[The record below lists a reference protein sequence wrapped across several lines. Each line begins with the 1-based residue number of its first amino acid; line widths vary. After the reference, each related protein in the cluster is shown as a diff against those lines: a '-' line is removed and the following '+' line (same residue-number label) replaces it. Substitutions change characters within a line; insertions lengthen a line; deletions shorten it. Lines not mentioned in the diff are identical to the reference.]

1 MHEYSS
7 MKHHITLFVDGASRN
22 NPGQSG
28 AGIYLLRDSEV
39 VHKEGFYLGIKTNN
53 QAEYIALLL
62 GLFFIGDYHQPG
74 DTVRIVSDSQLLV
87 MQLKNK
93 YKINNLV
100 LKQYHTLAQKM
111 ALLYDAHFEHVLRA
125 DNTFADAMANEGLD
139 KKNPVPDTF
148 VALLK
153 AHGISI

>member
-1 MHEYSS
+1 MHEYSI
-7 MKHHITLFVDGASRN
+7 MKRHITLFVDGASRN

-28 AGIYLLRDSEV
+28 AGIYLLRDSEI

-53 QAEYIALLL
+53 QAEYMALLL

-87 MQLKNK
+87 MQIKNM
-93 YKINNLV
+93 YKVKNLA
-100 LKQYHTLAQKM
+100 LQQLHALAQKM
-111 ALLYDAHFEHVLRA
+111 LLLYDVRIEHVLRA

-139 KKNPVPDTF
+139 KKNPLPDRF
-148 VALLK
+148 VALLNS
-153 AHGISI
+153 HNISI